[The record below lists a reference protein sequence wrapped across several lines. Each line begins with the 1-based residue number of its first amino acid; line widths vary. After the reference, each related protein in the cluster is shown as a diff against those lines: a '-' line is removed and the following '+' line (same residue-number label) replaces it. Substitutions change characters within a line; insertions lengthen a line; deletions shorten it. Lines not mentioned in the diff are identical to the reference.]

1 MNCPACGRPLGGGEA
16 RCNACG
22 SMVVPPL
29 EGALAPDPSG
39 VAVSSRGRVEP
50 LREIP
55 GLRKKERTWK
65 DEVRDRVRDRRR
77 RRGNDGELPLF
88 REPEEA
94 APKPASGEATPVAEP
109 PRAEP
114 APLDDVAVPT
124 DSEGGLGGPTQYSQP
139 PAASEGDLLTRA
151 SGGFGG
157 VRRSTPLVN
166 EEEPLDLEMRP
177 PETTNLDEPAIAV
190 AVAEVPE
197 PEPERVDSEG
207 EWLLEPARPREEAR
221 RPERPATLF
230 DRIKAAAIDLALL
243 SGLWAIVVYFAGRTA
258 RVSVW
263 GSFRQ
268 WGISSA
274 SWLSWASSMRA
285 TSPGPRGRP
294 WGRSCAAYASST
306 PPASP
311 RVACARSF
319 APLWPTSGSCW
330 PAPPCCRCSS
340 TRPVAP
346 STTVSSGRAS

>member
-1 MNCPACGRPLGGGEA
+1 
-16 RCNACG
+16 
-22 SMVVPPL
+22 MVVPPL

-221 RPERPATLF
+221 RLERPATLF

-263 GSFRQ
+263 GLLPAVGYLFGFLALLGLVYAGYFTGTTGQTLGKIVCRLRVVDAAGQPPGCLRAFLRSALADI
-268 WGISSA
+268 GIVLA
-274 SWLSWASSMRA
+274 
-285 TSPGPRGRP
+285 
-294 WGRSCAAYASST
+294 CAAML
-306 PPASP
+306 PVFFDPARRALHDRIFRT
-311 RVACARSF
+311 RVVRF
-319 APLWPTSGSCW
+319 
-330 PAPPCCRCSS
+330 
-340 TRPVAP
+340 
-346 STTVSSGRAS
+346 